1 MPISFPNYYTSVFIA
16 ILLFLLLGA
25 FMFLSYTSNNLF
37 NNVIINSYWYVLT
50 FISLCLFT
58 FFTSDLFD
66 SYFYKIFMTLFNFVS
81 LTVITY
87 FAFNGQFNA
96 FYYWIIVSILNL
108 AFSFALVIFIC
119 PYLVWWINGS
129 ETKEN
134 NAANNAL
141 DFFMKLAKLFD
152 VSTILYN
159 RFFYLVGF
167 LLFFGVLWLVKS
179 LVSPSAFVYLLIAII
194 SIAFIGYLM
203 LIFYQNVSSKP
214 INNQLLNFFAD
225 IPGITW
231 VIIAFIIILLIIVF
245 CGSIL
250 AGTTSTTKEIMYVT
264 IIIGVVL
271 AISGIAY
278 KISTSDNNKSE
289 GDENNESK
297 TWKAI
302 GGSWKIILYTIV
314 LIICFCL
321 IKKDI
326 LNKYAYIFTSLAVL
340 TSVYF
345 FYNGLVKN
353 KDDNKNNNN
362 NRNNSKSKTDIESER
377 IKTIILFLCVIVISI
392 LLYSVDP
399 GGVVNTYV
407 GPNFIYTILLGLFGF
422 LFMNVLLQYPKQKE
436 KNVYKEEYLPGNRYG
451 TQTVYNKRRVKKTV
465 KVSNLDKKNFLD
477 NFSKYTIVSCVFF
490 TIFIIAS
497 TILITVYPGGFFNNR
512 VMSSIALTII
522 LMISILWV
530 ISLTMHLFKDSEGSK
545 MKNGI
550 MLLIGLGFLV
560 SFILFFVNFLSN
572 LNGETNI
579 IRLITNSIILFF
591 YAVFFIRTIFP
602 DVFLPYINFSY
613 FGASYSIILV
623 AIILYMFCGA
633 LITYFTSIGFMLQI
647 LFYALIGLIIGYFSG
662 FCTFVMELIAI
673 IKIILVSTLAV
684 LVAYSSGLIS
694 ATSSETLNVI
704 TMIQVTFFAL
714 LGILL
719 GYYTGFVSF
728 VFASAAA
735 IKMIFIAFLSIL
747 IAYTMGFI
755 NTISTETINMIT
767 IIQLA
772 FFAFVGIMI
781 GYFGGFI
788 SLFIGSVAAVQM
800 FLFALSGIL
809 LAYIMGFVGD
819 ISKLMGIFHGLPI
832 YVKIGLL
839 CIILSIVVW
848 MLLKLPSGTLKTS
861 MLAFVPIILFLIYYY
876 LPTIQGIIATQGGK
890 MLIDN
895 PISLNM
901 LTILSNYED
910 LNGSNESTYKFAIS
924 FWVNIDAAPPSTNA
938 SYSNYTSIMNYGEK
952 PNVLYNP
959 SLNSFMITMQQKDFQ
974 EKNVNVV
981 SEFDGNGN
989 RILYTNN
996 NFLLQKWNNV
1006 IINYDGGTLDVFL
1019 NGDLVRT
1026 TIEVIP
1032 YITMDALTIGATDGI
1047 IGNICNFVYYTNALT
1062 TTNIFYIYNSMKNE
1076 NPPAPKKTNDTIVSK
1091 IEGGAIIVGNQIGSE
1106 IK

>member
-1 MPISFPNYYTSVFIA
+1 MSFLTYNTTVFMA
-16 ILLFLLLGA
+16 ILLFLVLGG
-25 FMFLSYTSNNLF
+25 FMFASYIYNDLF
-37 NNVIINSYWYVLT
+37 NNVIINSFWYVLT
-50 FISLCLFT
+50 FFVLCVFT
-58 FFTSDLFD
+58 YFTSDLFD
-66 SYFYKIFMTLFNFVS
+66 SYLYKIFMTLFNFGC

-87 FAFNGQFNA
+87 FAFSGKFNA
-96 FYYWIIVSILNL
+96 FYYWIIVAILNL
-108 AFSFALVIFIC
+108 GFSFALVNYIC
-119 PYLVWWINGS
+119 PPLVSWMNET

-141 DFFMKLAKLFD
+141 DFFIKLTKLFD
-152 VSTILYN
+152 ISTLLYN
-159 RFFYLVGF
+159 RFLYLVGF
-167 LLFFGVLWLVKS
+167 LLFFGFLWLIKY

-194 SIAFIGYLM
+194 SIAFIGYLI
-203 LIFYQNVSSKP
+203 LIFYQNVSSTP
-214 INNQLLNFFAD
+214 INNELLNFFAA

-245 CGSIL
+245 CGSSL
-250 AGTTSTTKEIMYVT
+250 AGTTSTTTELMYVA

-289 GDENNESK
+289 GDEKSESK

-302 GGSWKIILYTIV
+302 GGSWKIILYTIG
-314 LIICFCL
+314 LILCFCL

-326 LNKYAYIFTSLAVL
+326 LNKYAYIFTSLAVM

-345 FYNGLVKN
+345 FYNSLVKPT
-353 KDDNKNNNN
+353 DNKNKN
-362 NRNNSKSKTDIESER
+362 NRNNSNSKTDIESER

-399 GGVVNTYV
+399 GGLVNTYV

-436 KNVYKEEYLPGNRYG
+436 KNVYKEEYVPGSRYG
-451 TQTVYNKRRVKKTV
+451 TKTVYNKRVVKKTV
-465 KVSNLDKKNFLD
+465 KVTNLDKKNFLD
-477 NFSKYTIVSCVFF
+477 NFSKYTVVSSVLFALF
-490 TIFIIAS
+490 VIAV
-497 TILITVYPGGFFNNR
+497 TILISVYPGGFFNNR

-522 LMISILWV
+522 LMICILWV
-530 ISLTMHLFKDSEGSK
+530 ITLTMNLFKDSEGSK
-545 MKNGI
+545 MKNVI

-560 SFILFFVNFLSN
+560 TFILFFVNFLSN
-572 LNGETNI
+572 LSGETNI
-579 IRLITNSIILFF
+579 IRLVTNGIILLF

-613 FGASYSIILV
+613 FGASYSVILV
-623 AIILYMFCGA
+623 AIVLYMFCGA
-633 LITYFTSIGFMLQI
+633 IITYFTSIGFMLQI
-647 LFYALIGLIIGYFSG
+647 MFYAFIGLLIGYFSG
-662 FCTFVMELIAI
+662 FCTFVMQLIAVL
-673 IKIILVSTLAV
+673 KIILVSALAV
-684 LVAYSSGLIS
+684 LIAYSSGLIS
-694 ATSSETLNVI
+694 AASSETLNVI
-704 TMIQVTFFAL
+704 TMIQVAFFGL
-714 LGILL
+714 LGILI
-719 GYYTGFVSF
+719 GYYSGLVSF

-735 IKMIFIAFLSIL
+735 IKMIFIAFFSIL
-747 IAYTMGFI
+747 VAYTMGFI

-772 FFAFVGIMI
+772 FFAFVGIMV

-788 SLFIGSVAAVQM
+788 SFLMGSVAAVQM

-819 ISKLMGIFHGLPI
+819 VSKVMGIFHGLPI

-839 CIILSIVVW
+839 CIILSVVVW
-848 MLLKLPSGTLKTS
+848 LLLRLPSGTLKTS

-890 MLIDN
+890 LLIDN
-895 PISLNM
+895 PISLNV
-901 LTILSNYED
+901 LTNLSNYEA
-910 LNGSNESTYKFAIS
+910 LNGSNASTYKFAIS

-938 SYSNYTSIMNYGEK
+938 SYSTYTSIMNYGEK

-996 NFLLQKWNNV
+996 DFMLQKWNNV

-1032 YITMDALTIGATDGI
+1032 YITMDALTIGAVDGI
-1047 IGNICNFVYYTNALT
+1047 IGNICNFVYYTDTLT

-1076 NPPAPKKTNDTIVSK
+1076 NPPAPQKTNDTITSQ
-1091 IEGGAIIVGNQIGSE
+1091 IEGGAIIVENKIAAK
-1106 IK
+1106 I